1 MIFSS
6 SNCEN
11 IQQEEVLTDNVLNM
25 KNVEFVHNLIYNNN
39 VAQKLTDISES
50 ITAIKNILVNQGL
63 VILDNDI
70 EGLSVTQILP
80 EKGEK
85 NMARI
90 RGRIN
95 LNHET
100 VMVSAVSVQALIEK
114 VTSIVLENV
123 KQENASPIKHIP
135 TFKEYASDWMEKYC
149 KNKVDKTTFVGYQSY
164 LRAQLYNAFGSLRL
178 DEITVNKLQ
187 EFINSHKNYSVKSL
201 KNYMKLLSLILQSA
215 IEDQYITTDVTK
227 SKKIVYPNKEPK
239 ERIPLTEEQMKN
251 ILSNI
256 HKLEPIDQ
264 LFLALLLFTGARRGE
279 IIGLKAMDIDRDK
292 MLIHLRRQ
300 VRYPGTNQGEIVDYL
315 KMHKKKGRD
324 IPILDQLLPYLPNDN
339 EDRLLF
345 GDGVNP
351 WSGQQFR
358 NTWTRINKTIN
369 LYDAT
374 AHVLRH
380 TFLTYANNHG
390 ADPKTLQTL
399 AGHASAQFTLSQ
411 YVHSQTEQLQ
421 RIGSIISNELEKL

>member
-100 VMVSAVSVQALIEK
+100 VMISAVSVQALIEK

-227 SKKIVYPNKEPK
+227 SKKIVYPNKELK
-239 ERIPLTEEQMKN
+239 
-251 ILSNI
+251 SV
-256 HKLEPIDQ
+256 
-264 LFLALLLFTGARRGE
+264 FL
-279 IIGLKAMDIDRDK
+279 
-292 MLIHLRRQ
+292 
-300 VRYPGTNQGEIVDYL
+300 
-315 KMHKKKGRD
+315 
-324 IPILDQLLPYLPNDN
+324 
-339 EDRLLF
+339 
-345 GDGVNP
+345 
-351 WSGQQFR
+351 
-358 NTWTRINKTIN
+358 
-369 LYDAT
+369 
-374 AHVLRH
+374 
-380 TFLTYANNHG
+380 
-390 ADPKTLQTL
+390 
-399 AGHASAQFTLSQ
+399 
-411 YVHSQTEQLQ
+411 
-421 RIGSIISNELEKL
+421 